1 MRLFNGVRT
10 AILGRGGAFVAVAAL
25 MLSLAGSAHSQTP
38 SDPNPAQ
45 EQFDCI
51 LILPVYDMRAVY
63 GENFSMQGPLSGEV
77 FAIDAVDPQATEF
90 VRKTL
95 STALEKKGGF
105 RLIQATAADA
115 IAMVGLAPVA
125 GSRAERITAIQRIA
139 GQRGADAVLC
149 TFLYAFRNRV
159 GNAYGVEN
167 PAMVSFEMNLV
178 SAATGRIAWRRH
190 FTETQKTLNEN
201 LLQVGKFMQRKG
213 RWVTA
218 EEMAGQA
225 IEDLLNSFP

>member
-10 AILGRGGAFVAVAAL
+10 GILGRSGAVILAAAL
-25 MLSLAGSAHSQTP
+25 FLGLAGSAHSQTP
-38 SDPNPAQ
+38 SDPNPA
-45 EQFDCI
+45 EERFDRI

-77 FAIDAVDPQATEF
+77 FAIDVVDPQAAEF

-95 STALEKKGGF
+95 RSALEQKGTF
-105 RLIQATAADA
+105 RLIPATAEDA

-125 GSRAERITAIQRIA
+125 GSRRERITAIQRIA
-139 GQRGADAVLC
+139 GQRGADAVVC
-149 TFLYAFRNRV
+149 TFVYAFRNRV

-167 PAMVSFEMNLV
+167 PAMVSFELNLV
-178 SAATGRIAWRRH
+178 STATGRIVWRRH

-201 LLQVGKFMQRKG
+201 LLNVGKFLQRKG

-225 IEDLLNSFP
+225 IEDLLKSFP